1 MSDMATLQRLGQEFE
16 RVGTFAD
23 RLRTVPFLHR
33 DVDGDGMMVVSEP
46 LQFIPLSPNTPIR
59 PGSGSASCG
68 VGVGE
73 AVSHKDASA

>member
-46 LQFIPLSPNTPIR
+46 LQFISFAPTGEHGRADPLS
-59 PGSGSASCG
+59 SAPVTFDDRVHG
-68 VGVGE
+68 
-73 AVSHKDASA
+73 A